1 VSRTL
6 AGELWPGEDPIGK
19 QLRVGGPTAPWRA
32 VVGVVGD
39 VRHMAL
45 GHQGT
50 GQFYVPEREWPWSD
64 GGATLVVRTI
74 GSPETMAHTLRQVA
88 ASVDPTQPI
97 SRIET
102 MEHIAVDSIAQQR
115 VATLLFTAF
124 ATIALILAGGGIYG
138 ALAGSVAERT
148 REIGLRNALG
158 AAPASIL
165 GMIIAQ
171 GARLAVIGA
180 ALGCIGAFIMT
191 RFLRALLYQ
200 ITPMDPATIV
210 SVGAVLAPLAMVALC
225 ACLIPAFRA
234 VRIDP
239 ISALRDT

>member
-1 VSRTL
+1 MSRTL
-6 AGELWPGEDPIGK
+6 ASQLWPGEDPVGK
-19 QLRVGGPTAPWRA
+19 QMRVGGSKSPWRA

-50 GQFYVPEREWPWSD
+50 GQFYVPERQWPWSD
-64 GGATLVVRTI
+64 GGAMLVVRTA
-74 GSPETMAHTLRQVA
+74 GSPEAMALTQRPA
-88 ASVDPTQPI
+88 AGTADPTQPI
-97 SRIET
+97 SRVET
-102 MEHIAVDSIAQQR
+102 MAHLAIESIAQQR
-115 VATLLFTAF
+115 VATLLFTTF
-124 ATIALILAGGGIYG
+124 AAIALILAGGGIYG

-171 GARLAVIGA
+171 GARLALIGS
-180 ALGCIGAFIMT
+180 ALGCVGAFIMT

-210 SVGAVLAPLAMVALC
+210 SVGAVLGMVALC
-225 ACLIPAFRA
+225 ACLIPAVRA

-239 ISALRDT
+239 ISALRDS